1 MDEIKNFD
9 LKEKKKDC
17 VTCIDKKK
25 EKRRKRGRKSEMEEV
40 ERRKIRLERKN
51 KVRNANR
58 TSRSMPGL
66 ALGCESQ
73 LRPPEQ

>member
-17 VTCIDKKK
+17 VTCIDKRK
-25 EKRRKRGRKSEMEEV
+25 EKRRRKKEERARWRKWRGEKW
-40 ERRKIRLERKN
+40 RKN

>member
-1 MDEIKNFD
+1 
-9 LKEKKKDC
+9 
-17 VTCIDKKK
+17 
-25 EKRRKRGRKSEMEEV
+25 MEEM